1 MDKATEKKYNYW
13 QWRTLITLMIGYA
26 LYYFVRKHFSV
37 VMPALESELGISKVQ
52 LGLFLT
58 LNGIIYGLSRFVNG
72 FLADRFSRRKLM
84 TAGLVL
90 SALTNLAICFSPSM
104 NSFVQVLDSEG
115 KATLTLIYIIGSL
128 WVLNGY
134 FQGMGVPPCMSLM
147 SHWIKPSELATKQ
160 SIWNASHSIGAGLI
174 SVLCGF
180 LLKHFGYSAW
190 QLCFAVPAALAI
202 VGAIALFFTLKD
214 TPSSVGLPEIE
225 EMEREEKAGSE
236 AAREAADAGG
246 SGMACGAAGSGVTGS
261 GAVGSG
267 AVGSGVTGSGA
278 AREAAGPDGGKAPA
292 AETALTGKAFKT
304 YVHKMVFAN
313 PLIWIL
319 AVSNFCIYVIR
330 FTILDWG
337 TTFLTQYKH
346 LDISTSGGI
355 VAVSELLGGIAGMLL
370 AGWFT
375 DRFMHSKAHRTCFIC
390 TIGATLSFFLF
401 WKSPEGMTWL
411 SAALLCLSS
420 FFIYGPQALLGA
432 AASQQATKHACAT
445 ANGILGIFGY
455 ASTTISGVT
464 FGYLAD
470 HWGWDSVFL
479 VSVIIGLVGA
489 LVIALMW
496 NAPADGYAK
505 AEAIMKEAE

>member
-1 MDKATEKKYNYW
+1 MMDKATEKKYNYW

-90 SALTNLAICFSPSM
+90 SALTNLAICFSPLM

-190 QLCFAVPAALAI
+190 QLCFAVPAAIAI

-236 AAREAADAGG
+236 ADCEDANADG
-246 SGMACGAAGSGVTGS
+246 SGMAFGTAGSGVTGS
-261 GAVGSG
+261 GV
-267 AVGSGVTGSGA
+267 
-278 AREAAGPDGGKAPA
+278 AREVAGPDGGKARA

-319 AVSNFCIYVIR
+319 AVSNFCIYVVR

-346 LDISTSGGI
+346 LDISTSGSI

-390 TIGATLSFFLF
+390 SIGATLSFFLF

>member
-1 MDKATEKKYNYW
+1 MDKQTEKKYNYW

-37 VMPALESELGISKVQ
+37 VMPALEAELGISKVK

-58 LNGIIYGLSRFVNG
+58 LNGIIYGFSRFVNG
-72 FLADRFSRRKLM
+72 FVADRFNRRKLM
-84 TAGLVL
+84 SIGLLL
-90 SALTNLAICFSPSM
+90 SALTNLLICFSPSM
-104 NSFVQVLDSEG
+104 NSFINVLDTDG
-115 KATLTLIYIIGSL
+115 KATMTLVYIIGSL

-174 SVLCGF
+174 SVICGF
-180 LLKHFGYSAW
+180 LLKHYGYSAW
-190 QLCFAVPAALAI
+190 QLCFAIPAAIAI
-202 VGAIALFFTLKD
+202 VGSVALFFTLKD

-225 EMEREEKAGSE
+225 DMDKDEEPVKEEE
-236 AAREAADAGG
+236 AQ
-246 SGMACGAAGSGVTGS
+246 S
-261 GAVGSG
+261 
-267 AVGSGVTGSGA
+267 
-278 AREAAGPDGGKAPA
+278 
-292 AETALTGKAFKT
+292 AEDKVLTGEAFKA
-304 YVHKMVFAN
+304 YIHKMVFAN

-319 AVSNFCIYVIR
+319 AVCNFCIYVVR

-337 TTFLTQYKH
+337 TTFLTQYKGFE
-346 LDISTSGGI
+346 ISTAGSI
-355 VAVSELLGGIAGMLL
+355 VAVSELLGGIAGMLI

-375 DRFMHSKAHRTCFIC
+375 DKFMHSKAHRTCLIF
-390 TIGATLSFFLF
+390 TVGATLSFLLF
-401 WKSPEGMTWL
+401 WQTPDNMPWL
-411 SAALLCLSS
+411 SATFICISS

-455 ASTTISGVT
+455 ASTAISGVT

-470 HWGWDSVFL
+470 HFGWDSAFL
-479 VSVIIGLVGA
+479 VAIIIGTIGA
-489 LVIALMW
+489 VVIGLMW

-505 AEAIMKEAE
+505 AELIKKELREKQQ

>member
-1 MDKATEKKYNYW
+1 MDKTTEKKYNYW

-58 LNGIIYGLSRFVNG
+58 LNGIIYGFSRFVNG

-104 NSFVQVLDSEG
+104 NSFVQVLDTEG
-115 KATLTLIYIIGSL
+115 KATMTLVYIIGSL

-190 QLCFAVPAALAI
+190 QLCFAVPAAIAI

-225 EMEREEKAGSE
+225 EIEREEKKQENSEEGNTATSE
-236 AAREAADAGG
+236 ALG
-246 SGMACGAAGSGVTGS
+246 S
-261 GAVGSG
+261 
-267 AVGSGVTGSGA
+267 
-278 AREAAGPDGGKAPA
+278 APST
-292 AETALTGKAFKT
+292 EPALTGKAFKA
-304 YVHKMVFAN
+304 YVRKMVFAN

-319 AVSNFCIYVIR
+319 AVSNFCIYVVR

-337 TTFLTQYKH
+337 ATFLTQFKH
-346 LDISTSGGI
+346 LDISTSGTI
-355 VAVSELLGGIAGMLL
+355 VAVSELVGGIAGMLL

-375 DRFMHSKAHRTCFIC
+375 DRFMHSKAHRTCLLC
-390 TIGATLSFFLF
+390 TIGATISFFLF
-401 WKSPEGMTWL
+401 WKTPEGMPWL
-411 SAALLCLSS
+411 SAGLLCLSS

-470 HWGWDSVFL
+470 RWGWDSVFL

-496 NAPADGYAK
+496 KAPADGYAK
-505 AEAIMKEAE
+505 AEAIKHKLKEAE

>member
-104 NSFVQVLDSEG
+104 NSFVQVLDTDG
-115 KATLTLIYIIGSL
+115 KATLTLVYIIGSL

-190 QLCFAVPAALAI
+190 QLCFAVPAAIAI

-225 EMEREEKAGSE
+225 EIEKEEKEQANSAEGNTAASE
-236 AAREAADAGG
+236 TSA
-246 SGMACGAAGSGVTGS
+246 S
-261 GAVGSG
+261 
-267 AVGSGVTGSGA
+267 
-278 AREAAGPDGGKAPA
+278 APA
-292 AETALTGKAFKT
+292 AEHALTGKAFKT

-319 AVSNFCIYVIR
+319 AVSNFCIYVVR

-337 TTFLTQYKH
+337 TTFLTQFKH
-346 LDISTSGGI
+346 LDISTSGTI
-355 VAVSELLGGIAGMLL
+355 VAVSELVGGIAGMLL

-375 DRFMHSKAHRTCFIC
+375 DRFMHSKAHRTCLIC

-401 WKSPEGMTWL
+401 WKTPEGMPWL
-411 SAALLCLSS
+411 SATLLCLSS

-496 NAPADGYAK
+496 KAPADGYAK
-505 AEAIMKEAE
+505 AEAIKKELQ

>member
-1 MDKATEKKYNYW
+1 MDKQTEEKYNYW
-13 QWRTLITLMIGYA
+13 QWRTLFTLMIGYA

-37 VMPALESELGISKVQ
+37 VMPALEAELGISKVK

-58 LNGIIYGLSRFVNG
+58 LNGIIYGFSRFVNG
-72 FLADRFSRRKLM
+72 FVADRFNRRKLM
-84 TAGLVL
+84 SLGLLL
-90 SALTNLAICFSPSM
+90 SALTNLFICFSPSM
-104 NSFVQVLDSEG
+104 NSFINVLDTDG
-115 KATLTLIYIIGSL
+115 KATMTLVYIIGSL

-180 LLKHFGYSAW
+180 LLKHYGYSAW
-190 QLCFAVPAALAI
+190 QLCFAVPAAIAI
-202 VGAIALFFTLKD
+202 VGSVALFFTLKD

-225 EMEREEKAGSE
+225 DMDKDEKKREKAAE
-236 AAREAADAGG
+236 AK
-246 SGMACGAAGSGVTGS
+246 T
-261 GAVGSG
+261 
-267 AVGSGVTGSGA
+267 
-278 AREAAGPDGGKAPA
+278 
-292 AETALTGKAFKT
+292 AEPALTGKAFKM

-319 AVSNFCIYVIR
+319 AMCNFCIYVVR

-346 LDISTSGGI
+346 IEISTASSI
-355 VAVSELLGGIAGMLL
+355 VAVSELAGGILGMLI

-375 DRFMHSKAHRTCFIC
+375 DKFMQSKAHRTCLIC
-390 TIGATLSFFLF
+390 TIGATLSFLLF
-401 WKSPEGMTWL
+401 WKIPENAHWIV
-411 SAALLCLSS
+411 SATFLCLSS

-464 FGYLAD
+464 FGYLAE
-470 HWGWDSVFL
+470 HFGWDSAFL
-479 VSVIIGLVGA
+479 VAVIIGVVGA
-489 LVIALMW
+489 VIIGLMW

-505 AEAIMKEAE
+505 AELIKKELQQQD

>member
-58 LNGIIYGLSRFVNG
+58 LNGIIYGFSRFVNG

-84 TAGLVL
+84 TAGLIL
-90 SALTNLAICFSPSM
+90 SALTNLTICFSPSM
-104 NSFVQVLDSEG
+104 NSFVQVLDAEG

-190 QLCFAVPAALAI
+190 QLCFAIPAAIAI

-225 EMEREEKAGSE
+225 ELERDEKTAE
-236 AAREAADAGG
+236 GG
-246 SGMACGAAGSGVTGS
+246 SNGGRESCDAVSPDSGKT
-261 GAVGSG
+261 A
-267 AVGSGVTGSGA
+267 
-278 AREAAGPDGGKAPA
+278 
-292 AETALTGKAFKT
+292 ALTGKAFKT
-304 YVHKMVFAN
+304 YVHKMVFTN

-319 AVSNFCIYVIR
+319 AVSNFCIYVVR

-337 TTFLTQYKH
+337 TTFLTQYKN
-346 LDISTSGGI
+346 LDISTSGNI
-355 VAVSELLGGIAGMLL
+355 VAVSELVGGIAGMLL

-375 DRFMHSKAHRTCFIC
+375 DRFMHSKAHRTCFLC
-390 TIGATLSFFLF
+390 TVGATLSFFFF
-401 WKSPEGMTWL
+401 WKSPEGMPWL

-496 NAPADGYAK
+496 KAPADGYAK
-505 AEAIMKEAE
+505 AEALMKASE